1 MGIMVDGKWELDDL
15 ITSGNDGSFKR
26 PDSVFRN
33 SIDSNS
39 KFLPE
44 KDRYHLYVS
53 YACPWAHR
61 TLITRSLKGLED
73 IISVSVV
80 HPDML
85 EYGWSFNKSFKEAT
99 GDQVN
104 SKNYLHEI
112 YSLADEKVNG
122 RVTVPVL
129 WDKKLKTIV
138 NNESSEI
145 ILMLNSSFE
154 NYSKDKSDF
163 YPNDKRDEIDELNE
177 KIYHEVNNGVYKCG
191 FAKTQNAYD
200 LAVTNLFNTLDEL
213 EDRLESSQYL
223 VGNELT
229 VADIRL
235 FPTLIRFDLV
245 YYSHFKCNL
254 KLISQYKNLSRYIKN
269 MYNNEKIFKTV
280 NFDHIKRHYYYSQKV
295 INPFQIVPIGP
306 ENFI

>member
-122 RVTVPVL
+122 L
-129 WDKKLKTIV
+129 
-138 NNESSEI
+138 S
-145 ILMLNSSFE
+145 
-154 NYSKDKSDF
+154 
-163 YPNDKRDEIDELNE
+163 
-177 KIYHEVNNGVYKCG
+177 
-191 FAKTQNAYD
+191 
-200 LAVTNLFNTLDEL
+200 
-213 EDRLESSQYL
+213 
-223 VGNELT
+223 
-229 VADIRL
+229 
-235 FPTLIRFDLV
+235 LI
-245 YYSHFKCNL
+245 
-254 KLISQYKNLSRYIKN
+254 
-269 MYNNEKIFKTV
+269 
-280 NFDHIKRHYYYSQKV
+280 HI
-295 INPFQIVPIGP
+295 
-306 ENFI
+306 